1 MTTVLRFH
9 ALYIAS
15 VSTDITY
22 DNVGAATWSAV
33 ELNVGIICACI
44 PAMRPL
50 INLVFPRLLS
60 TTRTDPGSNYYPNTG
75 GIYVRNESNVEGSRV
90 VIKSQ
95 SEVSKDNT
103 ISFDHGNNANAIRM
117 KTEWTVSE
125 GGHV

>member
-33 ELNVGIICACI
+33 ELNVGIVCACI

-50 INLVFPRLLS
+50 INLVLPRLLS
-60 TTRTDPGSNYYPNTG
+60 TTRPDHGSSYYPNTG
-75 GIYVRNESNVEGSRV
+75 GIYVRNESNVELSRG
-90 VIKSQ
+90 VIKAQ
-95 SEVSKDNT
+95 SEVSRDDT
-103 ISFDHGNNANAIRM
+103 ISFDHGNDAKAIRV

-125 GGHV
+125 GEHV